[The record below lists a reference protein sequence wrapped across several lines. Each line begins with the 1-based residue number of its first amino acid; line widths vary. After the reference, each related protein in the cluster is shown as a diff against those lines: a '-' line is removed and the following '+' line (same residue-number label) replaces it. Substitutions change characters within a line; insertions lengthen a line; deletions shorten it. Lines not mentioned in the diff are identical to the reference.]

1 MRLRVREGLAFGI
14 WGRTCAEMLDSVR
27 GAARTLVNDPETRAR
42 LENLRVCADDAE
54 AALAR
59 LFEALRRALDAR

>member
-1 MRLRVREGLAFGI
+1 
-14 WGRTCAEMLDSVR
+14 MLDSVR